1 MPGGKQVDGTGR
13 LAARQHLASHPTL
26 VAPVAPQVELAAG
39 QDQRGGPPRPLH
51 SIALALALA
60 LDPDQRAGAQ
70 RCKPVLRVWRQV
82 GQQLAQF
89 VQRLGRPAQQGLGV
103 EQHGVDP
110 QTAVASTF
118 EMGDQRGGEQ
128 YGRRCLGAEVGQE
141 GRESAV
147 QAPDPALLGPVLEP
161 LQQPI
166 AVTTR
171 PAQAWRAH
179 ASQRPVPPSIAS
191 RAPSKAGDGSTR

>member
-1 MPGGKQVDGTGR
+1 MPGGEQVDGTGG
-13 LAARQHLASHPTL
+13 LAARQHLASHPPL
-26 VAPVAPQVELAAG
+26 VAPVAPQVELAVG

-51 SIALALALA
+51 SIALAL
-60 LDPDQRAGAQ
+60 DPNQRAGAQ
-70 RCKPVLRVWRQV
+70 RGKPILRVWRQV
-82 GQQLAQF
+82 GQQLTQF

-128 YGRRCLGAEVGQE
+128 YGRRCLGAEIGQE

-147 QAPDPALLGPVLEP
+147 QAPDPALLGPVLES

-166 AVTTR
+166 AVTTGH
-171 PAQAWRAH
+171 AQGWCAH
-179 ASQRPVPPSIAS
+179 ASQRLVPPSIAS
-191 RAPSKAGDGSTR
+191 RASSKAGDGWTR